1 MTNHRRFWLQR
12 LLHRISPGGNAHLL
26 PTLLLTFFY
35 LAGAIHLS
43 LQHCRLASL
52 LCLIA
57 AGATLMATRRHSRGI
72 ATSSANPQV
81 ALRRPEARGSY

>member
-1 MTNHRRFWLQR
+1 MNRRRFWLQR
-12 LLHRISPGGNAHLL
+12 VLRRISPGGNVHLL

-52 LCLIA
+52 LFLIA
-57 AGATLMATRRHSRGI
+57 AGATLMASRRHPRGI
-72 ATSSANPQV
+72 ENSSANPQV
-81 ALRRPEARGSY
+81 AMRRSEARISY